1 VSGDCKNEFYRVGM
15 LMINKFYKIV
25 NKLVEAVSVFFL
37 ASMVVLVS
45 IVVIGRYVFNYS
57 PRWGEEIALFCMVW
71 FALLSAT
78 LAIFGDNHI
87 KVTVIQHILPKKA
100 VIALNLL
107 VNLLLLGIM
116 GFLIVKGL
124 GLMAVTKNSLMGGS
138 GISFMY
144 LYAAVPISAI
154 CMLVATISNIKRR

>member
-1 VSGDCKNEFYRVGM
+1 M
-15 LMINKFYKIV
+15 LMIKRFYDIV

-37 ASMVVLVS
+37 ASMVVVVS

-57 PRWGEEIALFCMVW
+57 PRWGEEIGLFCMVW

-78 LAIFGDNHI
+78 LAIFDDNHI
-87 KVTVIQHILPKKA
+87 KVTLIHHLLPKRA
-100 VIALNLL
+100 VIALDLL
-107 VNLLLLGIM
+107 VNILLLGIM
-116 GFLIVKGL
+116 GFLIVKGV

-144 LYAAVPISAI
+144 IYAAVPVAAI
-154 CMLVATISNIKRR
+154 CMFIAVISNIKKG